1 MGKGAGN
8 YGGLSAV
15 CSSIEESLRSNRRK
29 RGNFRNFVVEN
40 GLLHR
45 RTLGKRGIR
54 LRLCVP
60 KELREEIM
68 EACDSDKWS
77 AHLGITR
84 TQHRLKE
91 RYYWPWMAQNI
102 RSYVLLCRS
111 CQTRKTLPGKPWGL
125 MESTI
130 TTSSNI
136 PFGYLSV
143 HSQVLLFVSSFSKR
157 TYFSHLTGW

>member
-15 CSSIEESLRSNRRK
+15 CSSIEESLRSNRKK
-29 RGNFRNFVVEN
+29 RWNFRNFVVEN

-60 KELREEIM
+60 KELRK
-68 EACDSDKWS
+68 EACHSDKWS

-84 TQHRLKE
+84 TQHRLEE
-91 RYYWPWMAQNI
+91 RYYWPRMAQNI
-102 RSYVLLCRS
+102 RSYVRSCRS
-111 CQTRKTLPGKPWGL
+111 CQTRKTPPGKPWGL
-125 MESTI
+125 MESI
-130 TTSSNI
+130 WVAR
-136 PFGYLSV
+136 PFEKVGID
-143 HSQVLLFVSSFSKR
+143 VLGPFPISAAGNVNVIVAVD
-157 TYFSHLTGW
+157 

>member
-1 MGKGAGN
+1 MGEEDDVDDLLPLYTAAWGREREITGDCQRFVPAWKKAFAQIEKRKGG
-8 YGGLSAV
+8 S
-15 CSSIEESLRSNRRK
+15 
-29 RGNFRNFVVEN
+29 FRNFVVEN

-91 RYYWPWMAQNI
+91 RYPYEN
-102 RSYVLLCRS
+102 
-111 CQTRKTLPGKPWGL
+111 
-125 MESTI
+125 
-130 TTSSNI
+130 
-136 PFGYLSV
+136 
-143 HSQVLLFVSSFSKR
+143 FSR
-157 TYFSHLTGW
+157 FEANR